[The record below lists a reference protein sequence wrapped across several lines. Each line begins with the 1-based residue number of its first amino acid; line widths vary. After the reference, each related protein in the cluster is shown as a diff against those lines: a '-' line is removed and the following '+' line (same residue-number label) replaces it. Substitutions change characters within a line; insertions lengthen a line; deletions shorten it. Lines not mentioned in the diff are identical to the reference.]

1 MSEFTYPSNMLLN
14 YFLLALRN
22 VKKQR
27 GYAIINT
34 LGLSIGLASALFI
47 FLYVRHE
54 RTYDAYHPFAEQT
67 YRLGYRLEYKN
78 GQSENYPASPAGWDN
93 YLKQSYPGVSHIT
106 SFTSTGMPTSISFA
120 EADKIV
126 LTEEIIW
133 AERNMHEVISIP
145 MVKGSLNDP
154 LKEVN
159 SMLLCESAAREL
171 FGDEDPIN
179 KLVDVS
185 HMYMTNGQKV
195 NMVVSGVYRDM
206 PTNSHL
212 RPKYILNILA
222 LKPFIQDLENML
234 DASMGDAEGNNFWTQ
249 SFFVIQDESMIPVIQ
264 EDLQK
269 RANAIIERF
278 NLDFKFK
285 PLVRKIT
292 QVHFDQEINWS
303 ISSKSAD
310 EKYIYVFISIALL
323 ILLVACINYINLAT
337 ARSVTR
343 AKEIGLRKT
352 FGGFRWQL
360 FMQFMFESLIL
371 VLIATVIAIIL
382 VILFMPQFNDLT
394 SRTFHIRDIL
404 SGDMLLLIA
413 GIILVVTVM
422 AGSYPA
428 LFVSGL
434 QPANVLKGK
443 FAFGKSSNAFRQ
455 FLTAIQFVVA
465 VMLLAGTLIVVRQ
478 MDLMRNSK
486 LNETGRQIVS
496 IRYGGFSGVADDQ
509 RYLSYKQLVLQDPQI
524 EAVTLANHLPR
535 LDFFGPISMQMQF
548 PELSEDKYDWFQLNG
563 DYDFPRTFKL
573 NIIAGRDFDDKNIGD
588 STAILLNE
596 SAVKALKLTPE
607 TAVGKTVVRP
617 AHVMGYS
624 RPDTTQL
631 PVTGIVIGVVEDFPY
646 KSMHQRID
654 PLAISPKPHSDDRI
668 IHVRLPARDIGEKIN
683 ALEAKW
689 KQVFPDFG
697 FNYWFVDDEFGRMY
711 ENETQVAQI
720 TEKFSLL
727 AILITCVGLYGLAA
741 FLSQQRTKEIGIR
754 KTLGASTAQ
763 VMTLLLSIFAK
774 LLFVASLIGLPVTYY
789 LSTQWLSGFA
799 YQADLSAW
807 LFGGA
812 ILTMVAITLLTVGFE
827 TMKASMANPV
837 VALKHE

>member
-1 MSEFTYPSNMLLN
+1 MLLN
-14 YFLLALRN
+14 YFLMALRN

-34 LGLSIGLASALFI
+34 LGLAIGLAAALFI

-54 RTYDAYHPFAEQT
+54 RTYDTHHPFADQT
-67 YRLGYRLEYKN
+67 YRLGYRLEFKN
-78 GQSENYPASPAGWDN
+78 GQSESYPASPAGWDN
-93 YLKQSYPGVSHIT
+93 YIRESYSGVSKIT
-106 SFTSTGMPTSISFA
+106 SFASTGMPTSIAFA
-120 EADKIV
+120 ETDKIV

-133 AERNMHEVISIP
+133 AERNFHEIISIP
-145 MVKGSLNDP
+145 IIQGSLSDP

-159 SMLLCESAAREL
+159 SMLLSESAAKEL
-171 FGDEDPIN
+171 FGNENPIN

-185 HMYMTNGQKV
+185 HMFMTNGEKV
-195 NMVVSGVYRDM
+195 NMMITGVFKDM

-212 RPKYILNILA
+212 RPKYILNILS
-222 LKPFIQDLENML
+222 LKPFVQDLETLM

-249 SFFVIQDESMIPVIQ
+249 SFFVCNDDSKLPLIR

-269 RANAIIERF
+269 RSNAIIERF

-292 QVHFDQEINWS
+292 QAHFDQEIDWG

-310 EKYIYVFISIALL
+310 EKFIYVFISIAVL

-352 FGGFRWQL
+352 FGGFRRQL
-360 FMQFMFESLIL
+360 FIQFMLESFIL
-371 VLIATVIAIIL
+371 VIIATLIALLL
-382 VILFMPQFNDLT
+382 VILFTPQFNNLT
-394 SRTFHIRDIL
+394 SRTFYISDVL
-404 SGDMLLLIA
+404 SADMLLLVA
-413 GIILVVTVM
+413 GVIVIVTLM

-443 FAFGKSSNAFRQ
+443 FAFGKGSNIFRQ
-455 FLTAIQFVVA
+455 FLTAVQFVVA
-465 VMLLAGTLIVVRQ
+465 VMLLTGTLIVIRQ

-486 LNETGRQIVS
+486 LNETGKQIVS
-496 IRYGGFSGVADDQ
+496 IRYGGFTGVADDQ
-509 RYLSYKQLVLQDPQI
+509 KYLSYKQLILQDPQI

-535 LDFFGPISMQMQF
+535 LDFFGPINMQMQF
-548 PELSEDKYDWFQLNG
+548 PEIGEEKHDWFQLNG
-563 DYDFPRTFKL
+563 DYDFPRTFNL
-573 NIIAGRDFDDKNIGD
+573 RIIAGRDFDYKNIAD

-596 SAVKALKLTPE
+596 AAVKALNLTPE
-607 TAVGKTVVRP
+607 DAVGKTVVRP
-617 AHVMGYS
+617 AHVMGYGP
-624 RPDTTQL
+624 PDSTSA
-631 PVTGIVIGVVEDFPY
+631 PVTGLVIGVVEDFPY

-668 IHVRLPARDIGEKIN
+668 IHVRLPAAHIGDKIN

-697 FNYWFVDDEFGRMY
+697 FDYWFVDDEFGRMY
-711 ENETQVAQI
+711 ENETQVARI
-720 TEKFSLL
+720 TEKFSIL
-727 AILITCVGLYGLAA
+727 AIIITCVGLYGLAA

-754 KTLGASTAQ
+754 KTLGASNGQ
-763 VMTLLLSIFAK
+763 VMALLLSTFGK
-774 LLFVASLIGLPVTYY
+774 LLLIASLVGLPVTYY
-789 LSTQWLSGFA
+789 FSMQWLAGFA
-799 YQADLSAW
+799 YQTDLSAW

-812 ILTMVAITLLTVGFE
+812 LLAMVAITLLTVGFE
-827 TMKASMANPV
+827 TLKASMMNPV
-837 VALKHE
+837 VALKQE

>member
-1 MSEFTYPSNMLLN
+1 MLFN

-34 LGLSIGLASALFI
+34 LGLAIGLASALFI

-54 RTYDAYHPFAEQT
+54 RTYDTYHPFADQT
-67 YRLGYRLEYKN
+67 YRLGYRLEFKN

-93 YLKQSYPGVSHIT
+93 YIKETYTGVSQIT
-106 SFTSTGMPTSISFA
+106 SFTSTGMPTSIAFT

-133 AERNMHEVISIP
+133 AERNLHEIISIP
-145 MVKGSLNDP
+145 IVKGNANDP

-159 SMLLCESAAREL
+159 SMMLCESAAKEL

-185 HMYMTNGQKV
+185 HMFMTNGQKV
-195 NMVVSGVYRDM
+195 NMLITGVYRDM

-212 RPKYILNILA
+212 RPKYILNILS
-222 LKPFIQDLENML
+222 LKPFVQDLENML
-234 DASMGDAEGNNFWTQ
+234 DASMGDSEGNNFWTQ
-249 SFFVIQDESMIPVIQ
+249 SFFVLQDESKIPLIQ

-292 QVHFDQEINWS
+292 EVHFDQEIDWS

-360 FMQFMFESLIL
+360 FVQFMFESLVL
-371 VLIATVIAIIL
+371 VLISTLIAVLL

-394 SRTFHIRDIL
+394 SRTFHIRDIV
-404 SGDMLLLIA
+404 SPDMLVLI
-413 GIILVVTVM
+413 GTVVVIVTLM

-428 LFVSGL
+428 LFVSGF

-443 FAFGKSSNAFRQ
+443 FAFRKGSNTFRQ

-486 LNETGRQIVS
+486 LNETGKQIVS

-509 RYLSYKQLVLQDPQI
+509 KYLSYKQLILQDPQI

-535 LDFFGPISMQMQF
+535 LDFFGPINMQMQF
-548 PELSEDKYDWFQLNG
+548 PEIGEEKYDWFQLNG

-573 NIIAGRDFDDKNIGD
+573 KIIAGRDFDYKNIGD
-588 STAILLNE
+588 SSAILLNE
-596 SAVKALKLTPE
+596 AAVKALKLTPE
-607 TAVGKTVVRP
+607 NAVGKTVVRP

-668 IHVRLPARDIGEKIN
+668 IHVRLPARGIGEKIS
-683 ALEAKW
+683 ALESKW

-720 TEKFSLL
+720 TEKFSVL

-754 KTLGASTAQ
+754 KTLGASTGQ
-763 VMTLLLSIFAK
+763 VMTLLLGIFGK
-774 LLFVASLIGLPVTYY
+774 LLLIACLVGLPVTYY
-789 LSTQWLSGFA
+789 LSNQWLSGFA

-812 ILTMVAITLLTVGFE
+812 ILTMVLITLLTVGFE
-827 TMKASMANPV
+827 TLKASMANPV